1 MSNLERRE
9 IEKVP
14 TPLRDVPIQGAGSD
28 AILVKD
34 VMAVPDICQK
44 KNSIDYTFFKR
55 STVTFSHS
63 VDELPNTEI

>member
-44 KNSIDYTFFKR
+44 KFNRLYFF
-55 STVTFSHS
+55 
-63 VDELPNTEI
+63 

>member
-1 MSNLERRE
+1 VSNLERRE

-44 KNSIDYTFFKR
+44 KFNRLYFFKR

>member
-44 KNSIDYTFFKR
+44 KIQ
-55 STVTFSHS
+55 
-63 VDELPNTEI
+63 